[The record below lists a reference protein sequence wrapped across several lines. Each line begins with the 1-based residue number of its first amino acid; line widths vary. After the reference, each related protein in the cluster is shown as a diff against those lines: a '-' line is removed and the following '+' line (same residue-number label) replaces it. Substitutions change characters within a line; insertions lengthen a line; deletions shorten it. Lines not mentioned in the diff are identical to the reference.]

1 MRKAKQ
7 VGDPGSGDS
16 DLQNFLIGEFFTYI
30 ILLARTSCPVLFF
43 SKERKKEG
51 AINKVLVFLITL
63 LMLMLISCG
72 KASPE
77 KENQYKVVPVED
89 EIEDP
94 VTVTPSPT
102 EKAGKPSANGSTAKP
117 SADGSTA
124 KPSADGST
132 AKQSTGGSTAKPS
145 AGDASAAAPSA
156 SDAPAEQPSGDE
168 SAAAATSDE
177 DAATDT
183 PDQGADEAAAP
194 SQQDYTG
201 PLEGEPDTDF

>member
-124 KPSADGST
+124 KPSA
-132 AKQSTGGSTAKPS
+132 
-145 AGDASAAAPSA
+145 GDASAAAPSA

-168 SAAAATSDE
+168 SSAAATSDE

>member
-124 KPSADGST
+124 K
-132 AKQSTGGSTAKPS
+132 QSTGGSTAKPS

-201 PLEGEPDTDF
+201 PLEREPDTDF

>member
-124 KPSADGST
+124 K
-132 AKQSTGGSTAKPS
+132 QSTGGSTAKPS

>member
-7 VGDPGSGDS
+7 VGAPGSGDS
-16 DLQNFLIGEFFTYI
+16 DLQNSLIGEFFTYI

-124 KPSADGST
+124 KPSA
-132 AKQSTGGSTAKPS
+132 
-145 AGDASAAAPSA
+145 GDASAAAPSA

>member
-124 KPSADGST
+124 KPSA
-132 AKQSTGGSTAKPS
+132 
-145 AGDASAAAPSA
+145 GDASAAAPSA

>member
-117 SADGSTA
+117 SA
-124 KPSADGST
+124 
-132 AKQSTGGSTAKPS
+132 
-145 AGDASAAAPSA
+145 GDASAAAPSA

>member
-102 EKAGKPSANGSTAKP
+102 EKAGKSSAN
-117 SADGSTA
+117 GSTA

>member
-77 KENQYKVVPVED
+77 KKPV
-89 EIEDP
+89 
-94 VTVTPSPT
+94 
-102 EKAGKPSANGSTAKP
+102 
-117 SADGSTA
+117 
-124 KPSADGST
+124 
-132 AKQSTGGSTAKPS
+132 
-145 AGDASAAAPSA
+145 
-156 SDAPAEQPSGDE
+156 
-168 SAAAATSDE
+168 
-177 DAATDT
+177 
-183 PDQGADEAAAP
+183 
-194 SQQDYTG
+194 
-201 PLEGEPDTDF
+201 